1 MSMLASLETIVETIY
16 NAETT
21 KYSTNLNS
29 LEFFKTKRV
38 HRLQELHKATESTDN
53 RTLPT

>member
-21 KYSTNLNS
+21 KLQAYRTNLNS
-29 LEFFKTKRV
+29 LEFF
-38 HRLQELHKATESTDN
+38 
-53 RTLPT
+53 